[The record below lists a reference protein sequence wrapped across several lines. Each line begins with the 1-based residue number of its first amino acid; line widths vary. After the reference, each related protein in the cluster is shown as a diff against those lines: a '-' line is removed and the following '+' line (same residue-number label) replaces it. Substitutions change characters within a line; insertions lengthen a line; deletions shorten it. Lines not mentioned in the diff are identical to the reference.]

1 MKNILSRKINFQI
14 FGEKKCIFDQIS
26 QFSENS
32 PILDCNLRHT
42 GLLKKKHLCE
52 KLILKTMVKVCVYL
66 LGQAS
71 HVSAMANFKGTHTLM
86 HVLKKWRKMM
96 KLLR

>member
-1 MKNILSRKINFQI
+1 MKKNAFLT
-14 FGEKKCIFDQIS
+14 KKS

-42 GLLKKKHLCE
+42 GLLQKKHLCE
-52 KLILKTMVKVCVYL
+52 KLILKTMVKVSVYL